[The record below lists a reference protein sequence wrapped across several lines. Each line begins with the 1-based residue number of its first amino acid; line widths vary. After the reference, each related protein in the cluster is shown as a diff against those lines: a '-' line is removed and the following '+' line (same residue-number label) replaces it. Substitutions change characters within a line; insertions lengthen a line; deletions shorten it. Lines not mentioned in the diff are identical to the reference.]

1 MRDIEENGGKYF
13 RIEMGEPVDPSA
25 IGIYDS
31 LRDRFQADVVKAVLK
46 YTEANP
52 TKSVPYYVYPT
63 LGKLIDNF
71 VERGGKLPD

>member
-1 MRDIEENGGKYF
+1 
-13 RIEMGEPVDPSA
+13 
-25 IGIYDS
+25 
-31 LRDRFQADVVKAVLK
+31 VVKAVLK